1 MRFLNLTLRII
12 GFLIAIVI
20 AIPLILIAMLQV
32 PSGRNL
38 VSNVVSSVA
47 SSESQTIRIEGLY
60 LSFGLNAAVE
70 DISLA
75 DQDGVWFEAEQ
86 LGLNWHPLQLISGTL
101 DVASVT
107 AGRVDLNRLPASAPA
122 TANESET
129 ETSETTDG
137 FALPLDVSLGELE
150 LDEINVGASVIGE
163 PVSFSVSGSGAFMR
177 DPALISGKLDVERVD
192 GIDAKLNAS
201 AEFEPSAE
209 TLAFDLVL
217 SEPRGG
223 MAARIL
229 EVPDLPAVRLEL
241 KGSGP
246 LTDWAANLG
255 IALDGRTTVT
265 GSANLA
271 ENDTER
277 VLTFDLDGD
286 LEPLAPPQAKAF
298 LAGTTNAAGSAR
310 FTPEFAPLSAEIKLN
325 TQTVALDASA
335 SLADEKIN
343 AAAKMS
349 VNAGD
354 NALIALDLGE
364 RRIVFGPLDA
374 TVSVNGSQSAAD
386 WSARIGMGSF
396 QTTEARTGAI
406 ELEASGNGANL
417 QADVLTSPFG
427 LDVTI
432 ADLEG
437 LTAET
442 EPLSG
447 GLSLKASGTAD
458 GSAQE
463 ARISDLA
470 LTSSAAAL
478 TLTDTLLSASK
489 VSGQGRLSL
498 ADLGLFAKLA
508 QRDLGGSVSATFS
521 ADLDPAAISGKATA
535 AVTTRDVVT
544 GIAQADALMTGST
557 QLDAVVALAGVD
569 DITLESLSIN
579 NDAVAIDGT
588 ARYEKSELAS
598 NVSVDLS
605 DLSKIDTQLAGAA
618 KLTAT
623 TSGPVDALNVELDAS
638 SEQILL
644 AGTPLDALEFAATAV
659 ADMAAPSAKVTSSA
673 SLKGQ
678 PISVDIELR
687 SENGGADINPLSVKL
702 AGNTV
707 TGALAVTDLEK
718 PVETLK
724 GDLEIDAPDLASLS
738 PLVLTEIGG
747 QLKGSVL
754 ADPDAKKLAID
765 LTGSDIDVPSL
776 SIGSVKVKADIAAP
790 YSPQTATADVEL
802 SDLVTDATPVHA
814 VRLLARPEGDGTSVN
829 ADVKVDQDSDDG
841 LSLAARVSQP
851 ASDSYVV
858 DLSELS
864 MRYQGLAS
872 QLLEATRISYADGTA
887 DIQPLKL
894 KLGDGSLALSG
905 KAGQSLDMSA
915 ELNSVPLNLANA
927 FVPSLGLGGTLS
939 GSVKAQGSSASPEAT
954 WSITGA
960 GLTATELKNNGLA
973 ALSLKTAGT
982 LRDNQVSQET
992 TVSDPNGLAFTA
1004 SGTVGLSQP
1013 NAIAITL
1020 DGTVPINALK
1030 RPLLEAGI
1038 RGDGAV
1044 SLKGKVGG
1052 SASAPTYQIT
1062 ATPSGLKVTS
1072 LSTGLTVQNIGGTAT
1087 VTQDQASLNSI
1098 TGELATGGSLSASGS
1113 VGMNNGF
1120 PADLTINLNRGRYVD
1135 PGLVTAEVDADI
1147 KISGPLASPSNSA
1160 LIGGTITI
1168 NKADISI
1175 PEYLPG
1181 AIPPVDVKHV
1191 NASQAIRQ
1199 QVADLGGEPKQS
1211 QAEQKSVP
1219 PRLDIVLNAPGRIFI
1234 RGRGLDAELQ
1244 GNLKVVGTTADPQAI
1259 GAFSL
1264 KRGQLDILTRR
1275 LTFSRGSATFDGS
1288 LTPLIDFAATTTVN
1302 DTTITVTVSGQ
1313 ADDPEIAFTS
1323 SPELPQDEVLA
1334 LLLFGKSVGNLS
1346 ATQIAS
1352 LAAAIATLTGGSDSG
1367 PLATLR
1373 KSLGLDAIDINTDGE
1388 DGPSVAVGK
1397 YINDNIYLGVEQGT
1411 GSGSSRVKVDID
1423 LDRGLKVRGEV
1434 GADGESKAGIF
1445 FEREY

>member
-1 MRFLNLTLRII
+1 MRFLNLTLCIF
-12 GFLIAIVI
+12 GFLIALVV
-20 AIPLILIAMLQV
+20 AIPLLLIAVLQV

-38 VSNVVSSVA
+38 VSNVVSSLA
-47 SSESQTIRIEGLY
+47 SNETLAIKIEGLY

-70 DISLA
+70 NVTLA

-86 LGLNWHPLQLISGTL
+86 LGLNWHPLQLLSGTL
-101 DVASVT
+101 DVASLT
-107 AGRVDLNRLPASAPA
+107 ADRIDLNRLPAAQPVS
-122 TANESET
+122 TTESET
-129 ETSETTDG
+129 ETSEASSG
-137 FALPLDVSLGELE
+137 LALPLDVSLADLS
-150 LDEINVGASVIGE
+150 LDEINIGNSVLGE
-163 PVSFSVSGSGAFMR
+163 PVSFSVAGSGAFER
-177 DPALISGKLDVERVD
+177 DPALISGKLDVQRVD
-192 GIDAKLNAS
+192 GIDASLNAS
-201 AEFEPSAE
+201 AEFEPAAE

-223 MAARIL
+223 MAARLL
-229 EVPDLPAVRLEL
+229 EVPDLPAIRLDL

-246 LTDWAANLG
+246 LTNWAANLG
-255 IALDGRTTVT
+255 VALDGRTTVT
-265 GSANLA
+265 GSANLEEKDA
-271 ENDTER
+271 ER

-298 LAGTTNAAGSAR
+298 LTGTTHAAGSAR
-310 FTPEFAPLSAEIKLN
+310 FTPEFAPVAADLDLK
-325 TQTVALDASA
+325 TQTVALEASA
-335 SLADEKIN
+335 DLADEKIKAEAN
-343 AAAKMS
+343 MT

-354 NALIALDLGE
+354 NALIALDLGD
-364 RRIVFGPLDA
+364 RRIVFGPVDA
-374 TVSVNGSQSAAD
+374 AVAVSGSQSAAD
-386 WSARIGMGSF
+386 WSANIGMGSF

-406 ELEASGNGANL
+406 KLDASGTGANL
-417 QADVLTSPFG
+417 QADVLTSPFD
-427 LDVTI
+427 LQLAI
-432 ADLEG
+432 ADLDG

-442 EPLSG
+442 EPLTG
-447 GLSLKASGTAD
+447 GLSLKALGTAN

-463 ARISDLA
+463 VRISDLA
-470 LTSSAAAL
+470 FTSSAAAL
-478 TLTDTLLSASK
+478 TLTDTLLSAGS
-489 VSGQGRLSL
+489 VAGQGRLSL
-498 ADLGLFAKLA
+498 SDISLFSKLA

-521 ADLDPAAISGKATA
+521 ADLDPAEVSGKATA
-535 AVTTRDVVT
+535 AVTTQDVVT
-544 GIAQADALMTGST
+544 GIAQADALMSGST
-557 QLDAVVALAGVD
+557 QLDTVVALAGAD
-569 DITLESLSIN
+569 DITVESLSIKN
-579 NDAVAIDGT
+579 AAIAIGGN
-588 ARYEKSELAS
+588 AHYQKQELAS
-598 NVSVDLS
+598 DVSVDLS
-605 DLSKIDTQLAGAA
+605 DLGKLDPQLAGAA
-618 KLTAT
+618 KLSAR
-623 TSGPVDALNVELDAS
+623 TSGPIDALNVELDAS

-644 AGTPLDALEFAATAV
+644 AGTPLDALEFAATAI

-678 PISVDIELR
+678 PIAVDIELK

-707 TGALAVTDLEK
+707 TGALAVADLQK

-747 QLKGSVL
+747 RLQGSVL

-802 SDLVTDATPVHA
+802 SDLITDATPVHA
-814 VRLLARPEGDGTSVN
+814 VTLSAKPEGDGTSIN
-829 ADVKVDQDSDDG
+829 ADVKIDQDNDDG
-841 LSLAARVSQP
+841 LSLAARIAQP
-851 ASDSYVV
+851 ASDTYVV

-872 QLLEATRISYADGTA
+872 QLLEATRISYSAGTA
-887 DIQPLKL
+887 DIQPLRL
-894 KLGDGSLALSG
+894 KLGDGSLSVSG
-905 KAGQSLDMSA
+905 TAGQSLDMSA

-939 GSVKAQGSSASPEAT
+939 GSLKAQGSSAAPEAT

-960 GLTATELKNNGLA
+960 GLTASELKNNGLS
-973 ALSLKTAGT
+973 ALALKTTGT
-982 LRDNQVSQET
+982 LKDNQVSQET
-992 TVSDPNGLAFTA
+992 TVSDPNGLAFSA
-1004 SGTVGLSQP
+1004 SGTVGLAQP

-1020 DGTVPINALK
+1020 DGTVPVNALK
-1030 RPLLEAGI
+1030 RPLLEAGL
-1038 RGDGAV
+1038 RGDGSV
-1044 SLKGKVGG
+1044 SLKGNVGG
-1052 SASAPTYQIT
+1052 SAAAPTYQIT
-1062 ATPSGLKVTS
+1062 ATPAGLKVTS
-1072 LSTGLTVQNIGGTAT
+1072 LSTGLTVQNIAGSAT
-1087 VTQDQASLNSI
+1087 VTQEQASLNSI

-1120 PADLTINLNRGRYVD
+1120 PADLALKLNRGRYVD

-1147 KISGPLASPSNSA
+1147 KISGPLASASNSA
-1160 LIGGTITI
+1160 LIGGSITI

-1181 AIPPVDVKHV
+1181 AIPPVEVKHV

>member
-1 MRFLNLTLRII
+1 MRFLNLTLRIF
-12 GFLIAIVI
+12 GFLIALLV
-20 AIPLILIAMLQV
+20 AIPLVLIAILQV

-47 SSESQTIRIEGLY
+47 SSETQTIKIEGLY

-75 DQDGVWFEAEQ
+75 DQEGVWFEAEQ
-86 LGLNWHPLQLISGTL
+86 LGLDWNPLRLLSGTL
-101 DVASVT
+101 DVAALT
-107 AGRVDLNRLPASAPA
+107 AERMDLNRLPASEPA
-122 TANESET
+122 AADESAA
-129 ETSETTDG
+129 ETSESSG
-137 FALPLDVSLGELE
+137 SFAVPLDISLSELE
-150 LDEINVGASVIGE
+150 LQEINIGTSVIGE
-163 PVSFSVSGSGAFMR
+163 PVSFSVAGSGAFMR
-177 DPALISGKLDVERVD
+177 DPALISGKLDVQRVD
-192 GIDAKLNAS
+192 GIDARLNAS

-223 MAARIL
+223 MAARLL
-229 EVPDLPAVRLEL
+229 EVPDLPAIRLEL

-246 LTDWAANLG
+246 LTNWAANLG
-255 IALDGRTTVT
+255 VALDGRTTVT
-265 GSANLA
+265 GSASLE
-271 ENDTER
+271 ENDTGR
-277 VLTFDLDGD
+277 LLTFDLDGD

-298 LAGTTNAAGSAR
+298 LTGTTNAAGSAR
-310 FTPEFAPLSAEIKLN
+310 FTPDFAPVSTEIKLK
-325 TQTVALDASA
+325 TQTVALDATA
-335 SLADEKIN
+335 DLADEQIN
-343 AAAKMS
+343 AVANLS
-349 VNAGD
+349 VDAGD
-354 NALIALDLGE
+354 NALIALDLGD
-364 RRIVFGPLDA
+364 RRIVFGAVDA
-374 TVSVNGSQSAAD
+374 AVSVTGSQSAAD
-386 WSARIGMGSF
+386 WSTKIGMMSF
-396 QTTEARTGAI
+396 QTSEARTGAI
-406 ELEASGNGANL
+406 QLEAGGDGANL
-417 QADVLTSPFG
+417 QADVLTSPFD
-427 LDVTI
+427 LQLSV

-437 LTAET
+437 LTAQT
-442 EPLSG
+442 EPLTG
-447 GLSLKASGTAD
+447 GLSLKASGTVN

-470 LTSSAAAL
+470 FTSSAAAL
-478 TLTDTLLSASK
+478 TLTDTMLS
-489 VSGQGRLSL
+489 VSNVSAQGRLSL
-498 ADLGLFAKLA
+498 SDLGVLSKLA
-508 QRDLGGSVSATFS
+508 QRDLGGSVSAAFT
-521 ADLDPAAISGKATA
+521 ADLNPSDVSGKATA
-535 AVTTRDVVT
+535 AVTTQDVVT
-544 GIAQADALMTGST
+544 GIPRADALMAGST
-557 QLDAVVALAGVD
+557 QLDAVVALAGAD
-569 DITLESLSIN
+569 DVTLESLSIKN
-579 NDAVAIDGT
+579 AALAMDGN
-588 ARYEKSELAS
+588 AHYENSELAS
-598 NVSVDLS
+598 TVSIDLS
-605 DLSKIDTQLAGAA
+605 DLSKVDTQLAGAA
-618 KLTAT
+618 KVSAK
-623 TSGPVDALNVELDAS
+623 TSGPIDALNVELDAS

-644 AGTPLDALEFAATAV
+644 AGTPLDALEFAATAI

-678 PISVDIELR
+678 PIAVDIELK

-707 TGALAVTDLEK
+707 TGALAVTNLKK

-724 GDLEIDAPDLASLS
+724 GDLEINAPDLASLS
-738 PLVLTEIGG
+738 PLILTEIGG
-747 QLKGSVL
+747 ELKGSVL

-776 SIGSVKVKADIAAP
+776 SIGSLKLKADIAAP
-790 YSPQTATADVEL
+790 YSPQSATADVEL
-802 SDLVTDATPVHA
+802 SDLITEATPVHA
-814 VRLLARPEGDGTSVN
+814 VRLLAKPEGDGTAVN
-829 ADVKVDQDSDDG
+829 ADIKIDQGSDDG

-851 ASDSYVV
+851 SSDTYVV

-872 QLLEATRISYADGTA
+872 QLLEATRISYSSGTA
-887 DIQPLKL
+887 DIEPLKL
-894 KLGDGSLALSG
+894 KLGDGSLAVSG
-905 KAGQSLDMSA
+905 TAGQSLDMSA
-915 ELNSVPLNLANA
+915 DLNAVPLNLANA

-939 GSVKAQGSSASPEAT
+939 GSVKAEGSSASPEAT

-960 GLTATELKNNGLA
+960 GLTATELKNNGLTTLA
-973 ALSLKTAGT
+973 LKTSGT
-982 LRDNQVSQET
+982 LKDNQVSQET

-1044 SLKGKVGG
+1044 SLKGNVGG
-1052 SASAPTYQIT
+1052 STAAPTYQIT

-1072 LSTGLTVQNIGGTAT
+1072 LSTGLTVQNIAGTAT
-1087 VTQDQASLNSI
+1087 VTQEQASLNSI
-1098 TGELATGGSLSASGS
+1098 TGDLATGGSLSASGS

-1120 PADLTINLNRGRYVD
+1120 PADLALKLNRGRYVD

-1147 KISGPLASPSNSA
+1147 KITGPLASSSNSA
-1160 LIGGTITI
+1160 LIGGTVTI

-1181 AIPPVDVKHV
+1181 AIPPVEVKHV

-1219 PRLDIVLNAPGRIFI
+1219 PRLDILLNAPGRIFI

-1275 LTFSRGSATFDGS
+1275 LTFQRGSATFDGS

-1388 DGPSVAVGK
+1388 NGPSVAVGK